1 MPGKKQECE
10 GCQRVMRSDN
20 LRKHEKICNRFL
32 KKYSSPHSS
41 YDQDLPQNRSNISKP
56 MTNPSD
62 SIPTSSKTSKLSMND
77 SEIPVFDG
85 AEFCGDKPLSDDTLI
100 RMMENLG
107 VPPDR
112 RARNLELFRK
122 DQESDKKV
130 HEKMKNSSN
139 FIDTLDSKQ
148 DDCCPPIRQV
158 KSLKAYKDLSEE
170 EKILVEKFNQLLRD
184 METNGKDNGEE
195 LSVILNKLRNTEI
208 LDEESSQ
215 RLFNV
220 MEDIYNKSVL
230 L

>member
-85 AEFCGDKPLSDDTLI
+85 AEFCGDKPLSDETLL
-100 RMMENLG
+100 RMMEMLN
-107 VPPDR
+107 VPLDR

-158 KSLKAYKDLSEE
+158 KSLKTYKDLSEE

-230 L
+230 

>member
-85 AEFCGDKPLSDDTLI
+85 AEFCGDKPLSDDTLL

-170 EKILVEKFNQLLRD
+170 EKILVEKFNQLLGD
-184 METNGKDNGEE
+184 MQTGNDNGEE
-195 LSVILNKLRNTEI
+195 LCVILNKLRNTEI

-220 MEDIYNKSVL
+220 MGDIYNESVL
-230 L
+230 

>member
-32 KKYSSPHSS
+32 NKYSSPHSS

-85 AEFCGDKPLSDDTLI
+85 AEFCGDKPLSDDTLL

-158 KSLKAYKDLSEE
+158 KSLKACKDLSEQ
-170 EKILVEKFNQLLRD
+170 EKTLVDKFNQLLRE
-184 METNGKDNGEE
+184 MEVSGRDNGEE
-195 LSVILNKLRNTEI
+195 LCVILNKLRNTGI
-208 LDEESSQ
+208 LDEETSQ

-220 MEDIYNKSVL
+220 MEDIYNESVL
-230 L
+230 

>member
-1 MPGKKQECE
+1 MPHCDKCDKMFATRQSLWKHCK
-10 GCQRVMRSDN
+10 
-20 LRKHEKICNRFL
+20 RKHVDGEEKKR
-32 KKYSSPHSS
+32 KYPCDGSKTRTTPKSIVPSPEKVD
-41 YDQDLPQNRSNISKP
+41 YAENEDVLPDIEIPDR
-56 MTNPSD
+56 D
-62 SIPTSSKTSKLSMND
+62 IPT
-77 SEIPVFDG
+77 FDG
-85 AEFCGDKPLSDDTLI
+85 AEFCGDKPLSDDTLL

-158 KSLKAYKDLSEE
+158 KSLKTYKDLSEE

-184 METNGKDNGEE
+184 METNGNDNGEE
-195 LSVILNKLRNTEI
+195 LSVLLNKLRNTEI

-220 MEDIYNKSVL
+220 MGDIYNESVL
-230 L
+230 

>member
-10 GCQRVMRSDN
+10 GCQRVMCSDN

-85 AEFCGDKPLSDDTLI
+85 AEFCGDKPLSDDTLL

-184 METNGKDNGEE
+184 MQTNGKDNGEE
-195 LSVILNKLRNTEI
+195 LCVILNKLRNTEI

-220 MEDIYNKSVL
+220 MGDIYNESVL
-230 L
+230 

>member
-1 MPGKKQECE
+1 MPGKKQECK

-20 LRKHEKICNRFL
+20 LKKHEKICNRFL

-85 AEFCGDKPLSDDTLI
+85 AEFCGD
-100 RMMENLG
+100 
-107 VPPDR
+107 
-112 RARNLELFRK
+112 
-122 DQESDKKV
+122 
-130 HEKMKNSSN
+130 
-139 FIDTLDSKQ
+139 SKQ

-158 KSLKAYKDLSEE
+158 KSLKAYKDLSEQ
-170 EKILVEKFNQLLRD
+170 EKTLVDKFNQLLRE
-184 METNGKDNGEE
+184 MEVSGRDNGEE
-195 LSVILNKLRNTEI
+195 LCVILNKLRNTGI
-208 LDEESSQ
+208 LDEETSQ

-220 MEDIYNKSVL
+220 MEDIYNESVL
-230 L
+230 

>member
-1 MPGKKQECE
+1 MPGKKQECK

-20 LRKHEKICNRFL
+20 LKKHEKICNRFL

-85 AEFCGDKPLSDDTLI
+85 AEFCGDKPLSDDTLL

-184 METNGKDNGEE
+184 MQTNGNDNGEE
-195 LSVILNKLRNTEI
+195 LSVLLNKLRNTEI

-220 MEDIYNKSVL
+220 MGDIYNESVL
-230 L
+230 